1 MSLAFLRRTLSRK
14 PVLPD
19 VLDVDGRTVPLR
31 VRVSPRARRMT
42 LRADAA
48 LGCIGLTL
56 PSGVSHRRAAAFLE
70 TQKPWIAACT
80 GKWPAPRPFAPGVS
94 IPCGDAEIRI
104 EWRADLPRT
113 ARLEGELLLIGGPAE
128 ALPRR
133 VETWLRREALRLLTE
148 DCAALAAEIG
158 LPPPP
163 IRLGDTTGRWGS
175 CSSQGALAFS
185 WRLVMAPEFV
195 RRAVAAHEVA
205 HIVHHNH
212 GPEFHALCSRLS
224 GATARKATRWLATH
238 GAALHWIGR
247 R

>member
-1 MSLAFLRRTLSRK
+1 MSLAFLRRTLSRQ
-14 PVLPD
+14 PALPD
-19 VLDVDGRTVPLR
+19 VVEVDGRTVPLR

-56 PSGVSHRRAAAFLE
+56 PHGVSHRRAAAFLE
-70 TQKPWIAACT
+70 SQRPWIAACT
-80 GKWPAPRPFAPGVS
+80 RKWPLPQPFEPGAC
-94 IPCGDAEIRI
+94 IPYGDTALRI

-113 ARLEGELLLIGGPAE
+113 ARLEDGVLFVGGPAE
-128 ALPRR
+128 MVPRR
-133 VETWLRREALRLLTE
+133 VETWLRREAQRLLAE
-148 DCAALAAEIG
+148 DCAALAAAIG
-158 LPPPP
+158 RPPPP

-175 CSSQGALAFS
+175 CSSHGALAFS

-224 GATARKATRWLATH
+224 GATARKATRWLAAH

>member
-1 MSLAFLRRTLSRK
+1 VSLAFLRRTLSRK

-19 VLDVDGRTVPLR
+19 VLDIDGRIVPLR

-56 PSGVSHRRAAAFLE
+56 PNGISHRRAAAFLE

-80 GKWPAPRPFAPGVS
+80 QKWPTPRPFAPGAD
-94 IPCGDAEIRI
+94 IPYGDTEIRI

-113 ARLEGELLLIGGPAE
+113 ARLEGEVLLIGGPAE

-133 VETWLRREALRLLTE
+133 VETWLRREALRLLAE

-185 WRLVMAPEFV
+185 WRLVMAPEYV

-224 GATARKATRWLATH
+224 GATARKATRWLAAH